1 MLATP
6 ALRLLRCLRFSKLVT
21 GMHFDGPVANGRAN
35 GQLFYGDADDG
46 ADTLGL
52 PIDCTALALLRNVDE
67 RAE

>member
-1 MLATP
+1 
-6 ALRLLRCLRFSKLVT
+6 
-21 GMHFDGPVANGRAN
+21 MHFDGPVANGRAN